1 MQTFTKLPL
10 HHTAYLTCI
19 NNNIRNT
26 ETRCSITS
34 ISPLAGRWE
43 RELMS
48 DWWAGTRLTVW
59 CRELAVTGMTHK
71 SSFPTSTTDL
81 SHQQPFPRPLSLS
94 LFVVLCGS
102 TRRTLSTMPVPRETP
117 SLQVAPVPPAK
128 PKLCYLSQGKVATQV
143 EQVCRAHTR
152 VRSPCQTYEVWE
164 LA

>member
-59 CRELAVTGMTHK
+59 CRELAVTGMTRK

-81 SHQQPFPRPLSLS
+81 SHQQPFPRPLSLCCAVWFHQKNFFHNACS
-94 LFVVLCGS
+94 
-102 TRRTLSTMPVPRETP
+102 PWETP
-117 SLQVAPVPPAK
+117 SLQVAPVTPAK
-128 PKLCYLSQGKVATQV
+128 PKLCYLSQGKVATPV

-152 VRSPCQTYEVWE
+152 VRGPCQTIKSGS
-164 LA
+164 